1 MSISSGDV
9 EMSPLTTAR
18 ERFGE
23 WMATLYDL
31 RGAMRLLD
39 WDRETLMPVTGATG
53 RGQQVG
59 TLRALH
65 HRETLRDGVDD
76 DMALIEAQGDP
87 SEAEREMFALAR
99 HARRRAQRIPEALV
113 RAHGEA
119 VSAGL
124 TAWLTSRDE
133 GDFASFAPALTRV
146 VALSREIGEAVEIG
160 DEAYDGLID
169 DFERGV
175 STAEIEALFADLGPR
190 LAAIVDGAAAPP
202 DVTPFAG
209 RAWPVAAQLAVA
221 EDVARMVG
229 FDMDG
234 GLIALSAHPFTDTP
248 HKGDVRFTT
257 RVTHDDPSANV
268 LVTLHEAGHAL
279 YAQGLPAEF
288 ERTLLYTSPSLGA
301 DESQSRF
308 FENHLGRR
316 LAFWEYVHPTF
327 VRRFGSSMDGISPGD
342 MMRAVTR
349 IQPGWCRVDAD
360 EVTYDL
366 HIILRFELELALIR
380 GSLPVADL
388 PEAWRSASERL
399 LHVTT
404 TDDTEGCMQDIHWAW
419 GLFGYFPTYTLG
431 NIYAAQLADAFEA
444 AEAPLDDLVRSGR
457 FDIVLDFMRNRVHTV
472 GSRRPTGALME
483 QATGQP
489 FNADAFVRRIARL
502 ASTNG
507 G

>member
-1 MSISSGDV
+1 
-9 EMSPLTTAR
+9 MSPLTSAR

-31 RGAMRLLD
+31 GGAMRLLD
-39 WDRETLMPVTGATG
+39 WDRETLMPATGATG
-53 RGQQVG
+53 RGHQVG
-59 TLRALH
+59 TLRAVH

-99 HARRRAQRIPEALV
+99 HERRRAQRIPGTLV

-124 TAWLTSRDE
+124 TAWLRSRE
-133 GDFASFAPALTRV
+133 AGDFASLAPALTRV
-146 VALSREIGEAVEIG
+146 VALSREMGEAVEIG
-160 DEAYDGLID
+160 DEAYDGLIAEY
-169 DFERGV
+169 ERGM
-175 STAEIEALFADLGPR
+175 SAAAIEALFADLGPR
-190 LAAIVDGAAAPP
+190 LATIVDGAAAEPET
-202 DVTPFAG
+202 TPFAG
-209 RAWPVAAQLAVA
+209 RPWPIEAQLAVA

-257 RVTHDDPSANV
+257 RVTDDDPSANV
-268 LVTLHEAGHAL
+268 LVTLHEVGHAL
-279 YAQGLPAEF
+279 YAQGLPAEY

-316 LAFWEYVHPTF
+316 LAFWERLHPTF
-327 VRRFGSSMDGISPGD
+327 VARFGASMDSISPGD

-349 IQPGWCRVDAD
+349 VQRGWCRVDAD

-380 GSLPVADL
+380 GSLAVADL
-388 PEAWRSASERL
+388 PEAWCAASERL

-404 TDDTEGCMQDIHWAW
+404 ANDTEGCMQDIHWAW

-431 NIYAAQLADAFEA
+431 NIYAAQLADALEA

-457 FDIVLDFMRNRVHTV
+457 FDVVLAFMRSRVHTV
-472 GSRRPTGALME
+472 GSRRPTVALM
-483 QATGQP
+483 QDATGQP
-489 FNADAFVRRIARL
+489 FNTDAFVRRIAHL
-502 ASTNG
+502 AAAG
-507 G
+507 GG